1 MCPFSS
7 DIACV
12 SNGIVYC
19 CGDYRSEMYSCG
31 NNYSDC
37 DMIGGVEYQSCIGFI
52 VTEWILF
59 GLAFASFVGLIILAR
74 KHRMDKLRR
83 LQYQNS
89 VAQNIIYSD
98 RMPNAIN
105 YSVSS
110 QEQYRQW
117 LVQIVI
123 ENQLIYFFH
132 Y

>member
-1 MCPFSS
+1 
-7 DIACV
+7 
-12 SNGIVYC
+12 
-19 CGDYRSEMYSCG
+19 
-31 NNYSDC
+31 
-37 DMIGGVEYQSCIGFI
+37 MIGGVEYQSCIGFI

-110 QEQYRQW
+110 QEQYRQ
-117 LVQIVI
+117 
-123 ENQLIYFFH
+123 
-132 Y
+132 